1 MVNSSKSKEKLKSS
15 KASVIKSEII
25 AHDSEQETQH
35 SEEPVITKQSDVERK
50 TVSSVAFTSLMVSGI
65 ICGLITISL
74 WVGLERAGFLPSF
87 LAVDHLEEEK
97 NLQITIHTK
106 EKAEETEKQ
115 LKHMLQQF
123 DALKREFSSFS
134 SQQVEAFQEDESFQK
149 ERSKAFAILEK
160 KVDAFEKNIQALV
173 GISEDVKTALFV
185 GKSNK
190 NDIITLK
197 QQLDNIQKKI
207 FTQNSEQNSEKGKIN
222 IALFVAVNALKNAI
236 DRGGSYVRELETVQH
251 FSSSVAGLDL
261 LQKTAHTGLPSS
273 AKLSADFAYVADK
286 IVRTQNS
293 LVSDT
298 DFLKKIEIWI
308 KSFIVS
314 RPIGYVEGTT
324 VPAIVARMEVAVQA
338 GDYEKALAEWQT
350 LPQNAKDIS
359 VDFIDQLKRHL
370 AVQRILQKL
379 LIGMPKE
386 TSEAAKM

>member
-1 MVNSSKSKEKLKSS
+1 MVNSSRSKEKLKSS
-15 KASVIKSEII
+15 KASKASVVKSEII

-35 SEEPVITKQSDVERK
+35 SKEPIITKQSDVERK
-50 TVSSVAFTSLMVSGI
+50 TVSGVAFTSLMVSGI

-74 WVGLERAGFLPSF
+74 WVGLQRAGFLPSF
-87 LAVDHLEEEK
+87 LVVDHLEEEK
-97 NLQITIHTK
+97 NLQITRHAK

-115 LKHMLQQF
+115 LNHMLQQF
-123 DALKREFSSFS
+123 DVLKREFSSFS

-149 ERSKAFAILEK
+149 ERSKSLALLEK
-160 KVDAFEKNIQALV
+160 KVDAFEKNIQTLMR
-173 GISEDVKTALFV
+173 ISEDVKTALFV
-185 GKSNK
+185 GESNK

-197 QQLDNIQKKI
+197 QQLDTVQKEI
-207 FTQNSEQNSEKGKIN
+207 FTQNSEKNGIN
-222 IALFVAVNALKNAI
+222 TARFVAVNALKNAI

-251 FSSSVAGLDL
+251 FSSSVEGLDL

-286 IVRTQNS
+286 IVGTQNS
-293 LVSDT
+293 LASDA

-324 VPAIVARMEVAVQA
+324 VPAIVARMEVSIQA

-370 AVQRILQKL
+370 AVQHVLQQL

>member
-1 MVNSSKSKEKLKSS
+1 MVNSSRSKEKLKSS
-15 KASVIKSEII
+15 KASKASVVKSEII

-35 SEEPVITKQSDVERK
+35 SKEPIITKQSDVERK
-50 TVSSVAFTSLMVSGI
+50 TVSGVAFTSLMVSGI

-74 WVGLERAGFLPSF
+74 WVGLQRAGFLPSF
-87 LAVDHLEEEK
+87 LVVDHLEEEK
-97 NLQITIHTK
+97 NLQITRHAK

-115 LKHMLQQF
+115 LNHMLQQF
-123 DALKREFSSFS
+123 DVLKREFSSFS

-149 ERSKAFAILEK
+149 ERSKSLALLEK
-160 KVDAFEKNIQALV
+160 KVDAFEKNIQTLMR
-173 GISEDVKTALFV
+173 ISEDVKTALFV
-185 GKSNK
+185 GESNK

-197 QQLDNIQKKI
+197 QQLDTVQKEI
-207 FTQNSEQNSEKGKIN
+207 FTQNSEKNGIN
-222 IALFVAVNALKNAI
+222 TARFVAVNALKNAI

-251 FSSSVAGLDL
+251 FSSSVEGLDL

-286 IVRTQNS
+286 IVGTQNS
-293 LVSDT
+293 LASDA

-324 VPAIVARMEVAVQA
+324 VPAIVARMEVSIQA

-370 AVQRILQKL
+370 AVQHVLQQL
-379 LIGMPKE
+379 LIGMPKK

>member
-1 MVNSSKSKEKLKSS
+1 MVNSSRSKEKLKSS
-15 KASVIKSEII
+15 KASKASVVKSEII

-35 SEEPVITKQSDVERK
+35 SKEPIITKKSDVERK
-50 TVSSVAFTSLMVSGI
+50 TVSGVAFTSLMVSGI

-74 WVGLERAGFLPSF
+74 WVGLQRAGFLPSF
-87 LAVDHLEEEK
+87 LVVDHLEEEK
-97 NLQITIHTK
+97 NLQITRHAK

-115 LKHMLQQF
+115 LNHMLQQF
-123 DALKREFSSFS
+123 DVLKREFSSFS

-149 ERSKAFAILEK
+149 ERSKSLALLEK
-160 KVDAFEKNIQALV
+160 KVDAFEKNIQTLMR
-173 GISEDVKTALFV
+173 ISEDVKTALFV
-185 GKSNK
+185 GESNK

-197 QQLDNIQKKI
+197 QQLDTVQKEI
-207 FTQNSEQNSEKGKIN
+207 FTQNSEKNGIN
-222 IALFVAVNALKNAI
+222 TARFVAVNALKNAI

-251 FSSSVAGLDL
+251 FSSSVEGLDL

-286 IVRTQNS
+286 IVGTQNS
-293 LVSDT
+293 LASDA

-324 VPAIVARMEVAVQA
+324 VPAIVARMEVSIQA

-350 LPQNAKDIS
+350 LPQNAKHIS

-370 AVQRILQKL
+370 AVQHVLQQL